1 MMNVGPLYVMCTRI
15 LVSISLLNAM
25 TAHDLSIACVCV
37 CVCVCVCELFD
48 CLCVCL
54 CVWERGEG
62 EGGQLLV
69 FACVCFCTCMVCCT
83 NTCAFAC
90 ERDLLIAYACL
101 CTHVHAQTR
110 RPLLGPLHVTPCI
123 DYTQQILVRL
133 AYDRFM
139 IRIGV

>member
-1 MMNVGPLYVMCTRI
+1 
-15 LVSISLLNAM
+15 M
-25 TAHDLSIACVCV
+25 TFRLPACV

-54 CVWERGEG
+54 CVLVLVGCLFGLFGCCFWGG
-62 EGGQLLV
+62 GGGGGGGGQLHVLV
-69 FACVCFCTCMVCCT
+69 CVCFCKCMVGCT

-123 DYTQQILVRL
+123 DYTQQILMRL